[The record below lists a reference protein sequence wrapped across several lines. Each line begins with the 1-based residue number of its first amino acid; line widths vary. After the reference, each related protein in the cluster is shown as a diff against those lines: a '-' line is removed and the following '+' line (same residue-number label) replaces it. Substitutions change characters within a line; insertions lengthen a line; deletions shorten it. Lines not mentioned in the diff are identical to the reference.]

1 MKLSNFKGFC
11 FLYILSLPLFYFACA
26 PQVTETVRGPGPQI
40 RILLGNIDSRDT
52 IEFKGTYV
60 LQSEEAQYELGQK
73 NSELYI
79 QPLSD
84 GVQLFNQSRN
94 LLYRNAFPVVLV
106 PRDAD
111 SRFHYQ
117 DREHGGAIY
126 FQAAP
131 AGGLYL
137 INKILLEEYLK
148 GVVPSEIPAN
158 QTQDFEAVKAQ
169 AICARTYALKRIEE
183 NRARPYD
190 IQATIADQ
198 VYSGYE
204 RRASLADQAVDES
217 AGVVLT
223 YQSQTATVY
232 YHSTC
237 GGELEAAKNI
247 FPGVNPPYLQ
257 GGIDAAGTSFSCS
270 ISPYFRWEQRR
281 SFEELDEAF
290 LRTFKRSMLDQPV
303 ADTLQLAYGL
313 QISGRDSSG
322 RVTRLR
328 ISYADTTAEL
338 SGYQIRRFL
347 AAAGSTYLPSTL
359 FYLSQ
364 SGDSTL
370 VIHGAGNGHGVG
382 MCQFGALFMARH
394 GFQHYHILSK
404 YFPGTKLL
412 RKY

>member
-1 MKLSNFKGFC
+1 MKNSSFKSIRTIFA
-11 FLYILSLPLFYFACA
+11 FSLPLLYFACA
-26 PQVTETVRGPGPQI
+26 PRVTETVRGPGPQI

-52 IEFKGTYV
+52 LEFKGTYV

-73 NSELYI
+73 NSTLYI

-84 GVQLFNQSRN
+84 GLQLFNQNRN

-106 PRDAD
+106 PGDAD
-111 SRFHYQ
+111 SRFRYQ
-117 DREHGGAIY
+117 GREHGGAIY
-126 FQAAP
+126 FQQAP
-131 AGGLYL
+131 PGGIYL

-158 QTQDFEAVKAQ
+158 QSQDFEAVKAQ

-183 NRARPYD
+183 NSGRPYD

-217 AGVVLT
+217 AGVILT
-223 YQSQTATVY
+223 YQGRTAIVY

-237 GGELEAAKNI
+237 GGELEAARNI

-257 GGIDAAGTSFSCS
+257 GGTDAVGSSFSCS
-270 ISPYFRWEQRR
+270 ISPYFRWEQKR
-281 SFEELDEAF
+281 SFEELDQAF
-290 LRTFKRSMLDQPV
+290 FRYFKRSMLSQPV
-303 ADTLQLAYGL
+303 ADTLQLTYGL

-322 RVTRLR
+322 RVTQLR

-338 SGYQIRRFL
+338 NGYQIRRFL
-347 AAAGSTYLPSTL
+347 APAGSTYLPSTL
-359 FYLSQ
+359 FYFSQ

-382 MCQFGALFMARH
+382 MCQFGALFMARR